1 MKLVVVG
8 TGFIGGSFAKAA
20 AKHGLFSEILGL
32 DTDSWQTEKARR
44 LGIIQAVVNRV
55 PDDAAAVL
63 LAPPSEE
70 VAAWV
75 CGLADHP
82 GVVLD
87 VASVKQ
93 PIVAAVRNQLPEFPQ
108 NFVPTHPIC
117 GSERSGPEYADA
129 GLFRNQTVVLTPEPE
144 TSPSATGLVQVMW
157 RSIGA
162 RVRSMSVVEHDR
174 ALALTSHLPH
184 LLSSA
189 YVNQVDTEMLALA
202 AGGFRDFTRI
212 AAANPVLW
220 EQIFRLNK
228 EPLIAALDAFRQQLG
243 KLENAIRNDDTPAV
257 QSLLEAAVERRR
269 EFDDI

>member
-1 MKLVVVG
+1 M
-8 TGFIGGSFAKAA
+8 
-20 AKHGLFSEILGL
+20 FSEILGL
-32 DTDSWQTEKARR
+32 DTDNWQTEKAHR
-44 LGIIQAVVNRV
+44 LGIIDGVVNRI
-55 PDDAAAVL
+55 PEDATTVL

-75 CGLADHP
+75 CGLAEHS

-93 PIVAAVRNQLPEFPQ
+93 PIVEAVRDRLLEFPA
-108 NFVPTHPIC
+108 NYVPTHPIC
-117 GSERSGPEYADA
+117 GSERSGPEYADS
-129 GLFRNQTVVLTPEPE
+129 GLFRNQTIVLTPEPE
-144 TSPSATGLVQVMW
+144 TNPSAIGLVQVMW
-157 RSIGA
+157 RSMGA
-162 RVRSMSVVEHDR
+162 QTRTMSVAEHDR
-174 ALALTSHLPH
+174 ALAVTSHLPH

-228 EPLIAALDAFRQQLG
+228 RSLMAALADFQQQLG
-243 KLENAIRNDDTPAV
+243 KLESAIRDEDVDKVRA
-257 QSLLEAAVERRR
+257 LLEAATERRQK
-269 EFDDI
+269 FDEI